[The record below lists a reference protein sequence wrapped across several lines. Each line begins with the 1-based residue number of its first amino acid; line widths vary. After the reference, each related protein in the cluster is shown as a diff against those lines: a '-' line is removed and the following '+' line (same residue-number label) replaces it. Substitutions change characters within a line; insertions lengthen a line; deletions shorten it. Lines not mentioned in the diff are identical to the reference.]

1 MRTVLRMKSHTFE
14 SLTRNLILSEGH
26 GIVTKKLS
34 FLLFSP
40 NKSIYLDLDYANQ
53 MSASF
58 HKMLLTLAQL
68 PLLFLFTKFLPI
80 LVTNKLIP

>member
-1 MRTVLRMKSHTFE
+1 MKSHTFE

-26 GIVTKKLS
+26 RNCYKKEKKM
-34 FLLFSP
+34 LLFSP

-53 MSASF
+53 MSGSF
-58 HKMLLTLAQL
+58 HKMLLPMVQL
-68 PLLFLFTKFLPI
+68 PLLFLFTKWLPV